1 VVHHLKLLRQLE
13 GSPLAW
19 SVKKQDEIVEL
30 FICCSD
36 RPGLFSRLTGVLSI
50 NNINILGAQ
59 IFTRTDHI
67 ALDIFQVQPPL
78 DPLFEEETWEKV
90 HEQLLKA
97 VQGKLAL
104 DYRLAQKKPSPLL
117 ASGPGIHS
125 ESHVVVDNQGS
136 DFFTILEIFS
146 QDRLGL
152 LYNISKALFE
162 AELNIHFAKIST
174 KVDQVVDVFYVTD
187 LDGQKI
193 RDEEQI
199 EEIKKAILFALEQ

>member
-1 VVHHLKLLRQLE
+1 
-13 GSPLAW
+13 
-19 SVKKQDEIVEL
+19 
-30 FICCSD
+30 
-36 RPGLFSRLTGVLSI
+36 
-50 NNINILGAQ
+50 
-59 IFTRTDHI
+59 
-67 ALDIFQVQPPL
+67 L

-117 ASGPGIHS
+117 VSGPSIRS
-125 ESHVVVDNQGS
+125 ESKVVVDNQGS

-152 LYNISKALFE
+152 LYNISKTLFE

-199 EEIKKAILFALEQ
+199 ESRSRRSRKPFSLPWNNNHNPLPLT

>member
-1 VVHHLKLLRQLE
+1 M
-13 GSPLAW
+13 
-19 SVKKQDEIVEL
+19 
-30 FICCSD
+30 
-36 RPGLFSRLTGVLSI
+36 
-50 NNINILGAQ
+50 
-59 IFTRTDHI
+59 
-67 ALDIFQVQPPL
+67 
-78 DPLFEEETWEKV
+78 
-90 HEQLLKA
+90 
-97 VQGKLAL
+97 
-104 DYRLAQKKPSPLL
+104 
-117 ASGPGIHS
+117 
-125 ESHVVVDNQGS
+125 VDNQGS

-187 LDGQKI
+187 LEGQKI